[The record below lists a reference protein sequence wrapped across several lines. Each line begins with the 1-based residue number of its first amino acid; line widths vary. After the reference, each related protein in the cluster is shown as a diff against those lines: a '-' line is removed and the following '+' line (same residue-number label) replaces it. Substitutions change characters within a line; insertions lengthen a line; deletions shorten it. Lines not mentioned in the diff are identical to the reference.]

1 MVKYFKNISNSVLS
15 ILEGMTVTL
24 SWMFRRPYTVQWPD
38 KIEKHIEDTLP
49 ERYRGILE
57 VETRLCIACLA
68 CMKECPIEVI
78 AITVERNAET
88 KERRIT
94 QFDIDASKCMACGL
108 CVEACPT
115 GGDPAHDPVCRRRSE
130 TFATSCCGTSRRARR
145 SRLTR
150 RRGLRPRSGRREA
163 SSRPRSRT
171 VFRCARPASW
181 IGEAMTYAIMFYA
194 LCALILVSSATV
206 ALSTNIIYSAF
217 SLLFAFIGVGLIYAM
232 LSADF
237 LAITQLMLYVGGI
250 LVLILFAVMLTFQI
264 EESKRS
270 NQSFSRGLALLMA
283 AGLFCVLA
291 IGGRARSLEA
301 ACRRAALRSHDR
313 GDRKQPP
320 GTVSVAF

>member
-1 MVKYFKNISNSVLS
+1 MIKYFKNISNSVLS
-15 ILEGMTVTL
+15 ILEGMAVTL

-38 KIEKHIEDTLP
+38 KIEKD
-49 ERYRGILE
+49 LE
-57 VETRLCIACLA
+57 EHAAGAVSRPPRSRNPPLHRVHGVHEGVPDR
-68 CMKECPIEVI
+68 VI
-78 AITVERNAET
+78 AVTVERNAET

-94 QFDIDASKCMACGL
+94 QFDIDASKCMDCGL

-115 GGDPAHDPVCRRRSE
+115 GGLRHTTQFAAADRRRPQP
-130 TFATSCCGTSRRARR
+130 RAAV
-145 SRLTR
+145 
-150 RRGLRPRSGRREA
+150 RREGLAGRA
-163 SSRPRSRT
+163 SRAERA
-171 VFRCARPASW
+171 CARGPAEGKHRLGQNQERLFGALGRQAV
-181 IGEAMTYAIMFYA
+181 GEAMTYAIMFYA

-206 ALSTNIIYSAF
+206 ALSANIIYSAF

-250 LVLILFAVMLTFQI
+250 LVLILFAVMLTYQI

-291 IGGRARSLEA
+291 MAVVLAPWKPHA
-301 ACRRAALRSHDR
+301 AEPPFGPMTAEHRQ
-313 GDRKQPP
+313 QPP
-320 GTVSVAF
+320 GTVSAAF